1 MFTIDLQSRIPI
13 YEQLYKKIMSLCLKG
28 VLKKG
33 DQLPSVREM
42 AKTLGVNPNTISKA
56 YNELERDG
64 IIYSLAGRGSFV
76 GDIEKEKIVLEKLKI
91 FDEAVDGAFSVG
103 VTGATLKE
111 RIDKGEKKN
120 D

>member
-13 YEQLYKKIMSLCLKG
+13 YEQLCDKITSLVMKG

-76 GDIEKEKIVLEKLKI
+76 GDVEKENVVSEKLRA
-91 FDEAVDGAFSVG
+91 FDEAVESAFAVG
-103 VTGATLKE
+103 ITAETLKE

>member
-13 YEQLYKKIMSLCLKG
+13 YEQLYKKIMSLVMKG

-42 AKTLGVNPNTISKA
+42 AKTLSVNPNTISKA

-76 GDIEKEKIVLEKLKI
+76 GDIDNEKIISEKLKA
-91 FDEAVDGAFSVG
+91 FDEAVDNAFAVG
-103 VTGATLKE
+103 IDAETLSK
-111 RIDKGEKKN
+111 RILDRGKKK
-120 D
+120 